1 MSEHQSQDPS
11 ALDAQILVQYLL
23 GLLPEADA
31 DHLDELSVADDDF
44 AMRLSMVE
52 NDLVDAY
59 VRTDL
64 SEEIRE
70 RFRTFYL
77 SSAKRREK
85 VRFAAH
91 LLGLEEKPTLAGAR
105 MSAASA
111 EQARHQGFFAKSS
124 WFSHFVVP
132 NLGFAAAIAM
142 AIVASILVVD
152 NVRLHNRMKQE
163 QAERAGLQQREQ
175 ALRATLDQQHAANAE
190 TVKQLDQ
197 VHETLS
203 LLEKHPATNRTGGRV
218 PSPFSMASFTLSP
231 QMRGSEQA
239 SMLSLPRGTS
249 RIDFRLELESDDF
262 PQYRVVLKDPAT
274 GQILWRSGNLK
285 AETEGQSS
293 TVSVI
298 LPANLLKRQNYMLE
312 LTGGR
317 GNGDGEFLS
326 SYAFRLGS
334 N

>member
-1 MSEHQSQDPS
+1 MSEHESQDPS

-31 DHLDELSVADDDF
+31 EHLDELSVADDDF
-44 AMRLSMVE
+44 AMRLAMVE

-59 VRTDL
+59 VRTDV

-91 LLGLEEKPTLAGAR
+91 LLGLEERANLAGTGR
-105 MSAASA
+105 SAAPR
-111 EQARHQGFFAKSS
+111 EQAGQKGFLAKSS
-124 WFSHFVVP
+124 WFGHFVVP
-132 NLGFAAAIAM
+132 NLGFAAVTAM
-142 AIVASILVVD
+142 AIVAGVMVVD
-152 NVRLHNRMKQE
+152 NVHLHNRMKQE
-163 QAERAGLQQREQ
+163 QAERASLQQREQ

-190 TVKQLDQ
+190 TVKELDR
-197 VHETLS
+197 VRESLS
-203 LLEKHPATNRTGGRV
+203 LLEKHPAANRTGSGM
-218 PSPFSMASFTLSP
+218 PSPFSIAAFTLSP

-239 SMLSLPRGTS
+239 AALSLPRGTS

-262 PQYRVVLKDPAT
+262 PQYRVALKDPAT

-293 TVSVI
+293 MVSMI
-298 LPANLLKRQNYMLE
+298 LPANILKRQNYMLE
-312 LTGGR
+312 LTGDR
-317 GNGDGEFLS
+317 GSGDGEFLS
-326 SYAFRLGS
+326 SYAFRVGS